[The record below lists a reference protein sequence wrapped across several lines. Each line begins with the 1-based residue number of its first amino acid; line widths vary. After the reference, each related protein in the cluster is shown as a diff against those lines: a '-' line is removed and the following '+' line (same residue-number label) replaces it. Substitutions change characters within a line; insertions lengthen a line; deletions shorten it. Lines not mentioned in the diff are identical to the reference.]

1 VLIGYAGCA
10 VAETLGLKAAGLCL
24 CLEDAAYNM
33 ATSHEVFQ
41 GPFAV
46 NLQSD
51 DRPIPAHLRPDSPSR
66 NDAMVMFAGL
76 AMTFASLALLVRRF
90 VANSPAA
97 FGTQERRD
105 HRAKI
110 LTVGLGVMLATGVA
124 TTCAGIVVSRR
135 ARAELRAT
143 MRVSKILTAAF
154 PVTDPGQVY
163 DPRGLAHVAG
173 AEFIASGVNSSDPNA
188 LALGR
193 EGKFFL
199 WGFSGSPS
207 EMTPSGRA
215 VFLNVLC

>member
-1 VLIGYAGCA
+1 
-10 VAETLGLKAAGLCL
+10 
-24 CLEDAAYNM
+24 
-33 ATSHEVFQ
+33 
-41 GPFAV
+41 
-46 NLQSD
+46 
-51 DRPIPAHLRPDSPSR
+51 
-66 NDAMVMFAGL
+66 
-76 AMTFASLALLVRRF
+76 
-90 VANSPAA
+90 
-97 FGTQERRD
+97 
-105 HRAKI
+105 
-110 LTVGLGVMLATGVA
+110 
-124 TTCAGIVVSRR
+124 
-135 ARAELRAT
+135 

-215 VFLNVLC
+215 VFLNVLCYMRKFEGVRPTHEQK